1 MKTGKIMRYIGYIII
16 LVVVLIGI
24 SFAVMNANSVPVKYY
39 TGQQHVPLSLL
50 LALSFG
56 VGVIIGIAVLFFK
69 NTRLRLKN
77 RWLSKRLKKT
87 EKKLN
92 ALRATLEE
100 STD

>member
-24 SFAVMNANSVPVKYY
+24 SFAVMNANSVPVNYY